1 MEASAFH
8 PGSELLME
16 QRWTKMFVISIVL
29 HLALCSLVLFVP
41 EPSFY
46 HKAPSVVYEVDLVEM
61 PAGKMSGPAI
71 GAAGKRAPAKALSA
85 PPKATPAKRLS
96 PPKPEAK
103 PVVIAKKEIQTKPQ
117 PLKSVPEPAVTK
129 RLDKPSEIIP
139 KKVEENKKQTEQN
152 DQELINKA
160 LSKVAAKVRSSADEK
175 SPPAPGQSP
184 GTGKATA
191 RGAGGTGGT
200 GGAGGGAAGGQG
212 SGNRIALGLYRAEVM
227 AKVTNNWSY
236 PAALN
241 GPKNKNDCE
250 AIVVVTASSDGTISD
265 VELKHSS
272 GNPIFDESVLK
283 AIKRSEPLPR
293 LPEGYTQQSEEIEFT
308 FNLSEMENQ

>member
-1 MEASAFH
+1 
-8 PGSELLME
+8 
-16 QRWTKMFVISIVL
+16 
-29 HLALCSLVLFVP
+29 
-41 EPSFY
+41 
-46 HKAPSVVYEVDLVEM
+46 VEM
-61 PAGKMSGPAI
+61 PAGKMSGPAT
-71 GAAGKRAPAKALSA
+71 GAASKSAPAKALSA
-85 PPKATPAKRLS
+85 PPKATPAERLS
-96 PPKPEAK
+96 TPKPEAK

-117 PLKSVPEPAVTK
+117 PLKPVPEPAVTK
-129 RLDKPSEIIP
+129 RLDKPPEITP
-139 KKVEENKKQTEQN
+139 KKVKEDNKQQTEQN
-152 DQELINKA
+152 NQELINKA
-160 LSKVAAKVRSSADEK
+160 LSQVAAKVRSSAEEK
-175 SPPAPGQSP
+175 TPPAPGQLP

-191 RGAGGTGGT
+191 RGT
-200 GGAGGGAAGGQG
+200 GGAGGGEAGGQG

-227 AKVTNNWSY
+227 AKVTGNWSY

-250 AIVVVTASSDGTISD
+250 AIVVVTANSDGTISD

-308 FNLSEMENQ
+308 FNLSEMENH